1 MPNAWWMFKREANM
15 KLARLHKIT
24 NTLWRIEPHGDMRVP
39 GLLFADESLL
49 REMDEKVYEQLCNVA
64 SLPGIVGAACAM
76 PDAHWGYG
84 FPIGGVA
91 AFDPKEGGVI
101 SAGGVGFD
109 ISCGVRTLLTGL
121 QREDIEAVKPRL
133 AEHLFHHI
141 PAGLGST
148 GALRLSGH
156 EMAAMLKDG
165 AGWAVKQ
172 GYVWEAD
179 LDRIEERGHM
189 AGAEP
194 DKVSE
199 RAKERQK
206 DEMGTLGSGNHY
218 LEVQH
223 VTALFDPAIAASYGL
238 AVGDVVISIHCGSR
252 GLGHQIGTDY
262 LKEMVIAAPRHGIH
276 LPDRELACAPLDS
289 ELGRAYLGAMRA
301 GINCA
306 LANRQILTHLTRQAV
321 ADILPEA
328 QLDLLFDVSHN
339 TCKDETHVVE
349 GQPRRLFVHRKGA
362 TRAFGPG
369 HASLPAEIRS
379 AGQPVII
386 GGSMGT
392 ASYILAGSGAGER
405 AGIEH
410 ADAYAYA
417 SACHGAG
424 RNMSRNQATKR
435 WQGRAVVDE
444 LAARGI
450 LIRSPSLRGV
460 AEEAPGAYKDV
471 SAVVDVAEA
480 AGLAKKVAR
489 LEPLICIKG

>member
-1 MPNAWWMFKREANM
+1 MN
-15 KLARLHKIT
+15 LAQLHKIT
-24 NTLWRIEPHGDMRVP
+24 ATLWRVEPRGAMRVP
-39 GLLFADESLL
+39 GLLFADEGLL
-49 REMDEKVYEQLCNVA
+49 REMDEKVLEQLRNVA
-64 SLPGIVGAACAM
+64 ALPGIVGAACAM

-91 AFDPKEGGVI
+91 AFDANEGGVI

-109 ISCGVRTLLTGL
+109 ISCGVRTLHTGL
-121 QREDIEAVKPRL
+121 RRPDIEVVKLRL
-133 AEHLFHHI
+133 AEHLFKNI

-148 GALRLSGH
+148 GSLRIAGH
-156 EMAAMLKDG
+156 EMGAMLKGG
-165 AGWAVKQ
+165 AQWAVQ
-172 GYVWEAD
+172 RGYGTEAD
-179 LDRIEERGHM
+179 LERIEEHGRM

-194 DKVSE
+194 DKVSGH
-199 RAKERQK
+199 AKERQRN
-206 DEMGTLGSGNHY
+206 EMGTLGSGNHY

-223 VTALFDPAIAASYGL
+223 VVRVHDPAIAASYGL
-238 AVGDVVISIHCGSR
+238 SEGDVVVSIHCGSR

-262 LKEMVIAAPRHGIH
+262 LKEMVLAAPRHGID

-289 ELGRAYLGAMRA
+289 DLGRAYLGAMRA

-306 LANRQILTHLTRQAV
+306 LANRQILTHLTRQAF
-321 ADILPEA
+321 ADILPDA
-328 QLDLLFDVSHN
+328 RLDLLYDVSHN
-339 TCKDETHVVE
+339 TCKEEEHIVN
-349 GQPRRLFVHRKGA
+349 GQKRRLFVHRKGA

-369 HASLPAEIRS
+369 HASLPSELRTS
-379 AGQPVII
+379 GQPVII

-392 ASYILAGSGAGER
+392 ASYILAGGGAEAESGV
-405 AGIEH
+405 EH
-410 ADAYAYA
+410 AFA

-435 WQGRAVVDE
+435 WRGGAVVGE

-450 LIRSPSLRGV
+450 LIRGPSPRGI

-471 SAVVDVAEA
+471 GAVVNAAEA